1 MQYYCSNNE
10 QLKLGPGAIFDK
22 FGIFKLKRR
31 GEGGVKVHHFLRE
44 KFFNQNKIKICNTFM
59 ICKELSKHFSHS
71 AIVWKHFVRTHH
83 GPCGMIIS
91 SFDSVAGRWA
101 WYLYDFG
108 FVFDCPCTLYS
119 VHQNIADYPAMSI
132 RPLPIADRVD
142 DIESSKNPTRA
153 KKRNHVCKKFNLVLV
168 GRPQNKR
175 DRAHIGTLLPT
186 ESFSSK
192 SMFQHTQHSSK

>member
-1 MQYYCSNNE
+1 
-10 QLKLGPGAIFDK
+10 
-22 FGIFKLKRR
+22 
-31 GEGGVKVHHFLRE
+31 
-44 KFFNQNKIKICNTFM
+44 M

-119 VHQNIADYPAMSI
+119 VHQNIADHPAMSI

-153 KKRNHVCKKFNLVLV
+153 KKRNHVRNSILSLLGGLRINAIEHTSELFFLQKAFLPNQCSNIPNIPPNNKFHLSIF
-168 GRPQNKR
+168 PK
-175 DRAHIGTLLPT
+175 PT
-186 ESFSSK
+186 QSYSFSL
-192 SMFQHTQHSSK
+192 FL